1 MHTSQPWNEMNKVSG
16 GRLRH
21 PVATPGRDVHDLDS
35 RGALSKRLSL
45 RFSFQSPFHRCVLV
59 KENRKRK
66 GREEEEEKKLITM
79 SKFLRSIRHQGYG
92 YGA

>member
-66 GREEEEEKKLITM
+66 EREGKKKK
-79 SKFLRSIRHQGYG
+79 S
-92 YGA
+92 